1 MVKVIQKSAEINQ
14 KKKKNQQQK
23 MSIFST
29 FGPLVLEI

>member
-1 MVKVIQKSAEINQ
+1 MVKVKQKSAKINQ
-14 KKKKNQQQK
+14 KKKNQQQK